1 MVDVRAPPDAAPSFE
16 LREPAFIASRPQGV
30 REVAPVSKSGDK
42 STRPNRVPTGIPGFD
57 ELIEGG
63 FEERTNTLLAGY
75 AGTGKTTFSMQFLY
89 NGITLWDEPG
99 VYLSF
104 AESKES
110 IYRHCN
116 SFGWDF
122 YALEKQNMVRHLY
135 YKAHQV
141 NKLLEEGGGTVRDTI
156 AEIGAKRLVID
167 SITAY
172 GLLFRDD
179 YKQREALLLF
189 FEMLVKWGCTSL
201 IIAEQLTGVVDARA
215 GEIGFLTDG
224 IVSFSYS
231 RSEDDL
237 GSFKRRHTIEI
248 LKMRGT
254 DHYNGVAEMLFTK
267 QGLTIKV
274 PQ

>member
-1 MVDVRAPPDAAPSFE
+1 MPTLIDVNAPPLDRS
-16 LREPAFIASRPQGV
+16 V
-30 REVAPVSKSGDK
+30 R
-42 STRPNRVPTGIPGFD
+42 RVPTGIPGFD

-63 FEERTNTLLAGY
+63 FEERTNTLAAGY
-75 AGTGKTTFSMQFLY
+75 AGTGKTTFAMQFLY
-89 NGITLWDEPG
+89 NGALKWNEPG

-110 IYRHCN
+110 IYRHCTN
-116 SFGWDF
+116 FGWDF
-122 YALEKQNMVRHLY
+122 YSLEQKGLARHLF

-141 NKLLEEGGGTVRDTI
+141 NKLLEEGGGTVRDAI
-156 AEIGAKRLVID
+156 SEIGAKRLVID

-201 IIAEQLTGVVDARA
+201 IIAEQLAGIVDARA

-224 IVSFSYS
+224 IIQFSYS
-231 RSEDDL
+231 TSDSEVDGRIRKHQL
-237 GSFKRRHTIEI
+237 EI

-254 DHYNGVAEMLFTK
+254 DHYNGVAQMTFTK
-267 QGLTIKV
+267 QGLAVRKTT
-274 PQ
+274 QE

>member
-1 MVDVRAPPDAAPSFE
+1 MPELMDV
-16 LREPAFIASRPQGV
+16 
-30 REVAPVSKSGDK
+30 VSSSVSEKPK
-42 STRPNRVPTGIPGFD
+42 HPTRRVPTGIPGFD
-57 ELIEGG
+57 DLVQGG
-63 FEERTNTLLAGY
+63 FEEKTNTLVAGY

-89 NGITLWDEPG
+89 NGATQWNEPG

-104 AESKES
+104 AESKDS
-110 IYRHCN
+110 IYNHCMN
-116 SFGWDF
+116 FGWDF
-122 YALEKQNMVRHLY
+122 WALEKQGLARHLF

-179 YKQREALLLF
+179 YKQRESLLLF

-201 IIAEQLTGVVDARA
+201 IIAEQLGVGDARA

-224 IVSFSYS
+224 IIAFSYS
-231 RSEDDL
+231 QVEDDV
-237 GSFKRRHTIEI
+237 GRRTRQHQLEI

-254 DHYNGVAEMLFTK
+254 DHYNGTVDLSFTK
-267 QGLTIKV
+267 QGLICRKGARGGE
-274 PQ
+274 

>member
-1 MVDVRAPPDAAPSFE
+1 MPTLIDANE
-16 LREPAFIASRPQGV
+16 AFLSRPV
-30 REVAPVSKSGDK
+30 R
-42 STRPNRVPTGIPGFD
+42 RVPTGIPGFD

-63 FEERTNTLLAGY
+63 FEERTNTLMAGY
-75 AGTGKTTFSMQFLY
+75 AGTGKTTFAMQFLY
-89 NGITLWDEPG
+89 NGAVNWNEPG

-104 AESKES
+104 AESKDS
-110 IYRHCN
+110 IYRHCAN
-116 SFGWDF
+116 FGWDF
-122 YALEKQNMVRHLY
+122 YALEQKGLSRHLF

-141 NKLLEEGGGTVRDTI
+141 NKLLEEGGGTVRDAI
-156 AEIGAKRLVID
+156 SEIGAKRLVID

-201 IIAEQLTGVVDARA
+201 IIAEQLAGVVDARA

-224 IVSFSYS
+224 IVQFSYS
-231 RSEDDL
+231 QIENTT
-237 GSFKRRHTIEI
+237 GQHERRHQLEI

-254 DHYNGVAEMLFTK
+254 DHYNGVAEMSFTK
-267 QGLTIKV
+267 QGLTVRKSM
-274 PQ
+274 QE

>member
-1 MVDVRAPPDAAPSFE
+1 MPTYMDINETSLAKPVR
-16 LREPAFIASRPQGV
+16 
-30 REVAPVSKSGDK
+30 
-42 STRPNRVPTGIPGFD
+42 RVPTGIPGFD
-57 ELIEGG
+57 SLIEGG
-63 FEERTNTLLAGY
+63 FEEKTNILIAGY
-75 AGTGKTTFSMQFLY
+75 AGTGKTTFGMQFLY
-89 NGITLWDEPG
+89 NGAVQWNEPG

-110 IYRHCN
+110 IYRHCSN
-116 SFGWDF
+116 FGWDF
-122 YALEKQNMVRHLY
+122 YGLEQKGLARHLF

-141 NKLLEEGGGTVRDTI
+141 NKLLEEGGGTVRDAI
-156 AEIGAKRLVID
+156 SEIGAKRLVID

-201 IIAEQLTGVVDARA
+201 ITAEQLTGVNDARS

-224 IVSFSYS
+224 IIEFSYAQV
-231 RSEDDL
+231 ENDT
-237 GSFKRRHTIEI
+237 GQKVRRHQLEI

-254 DHYNGVAEMLFTK
+254 DHYNGVAEMNFTK
-267 QGLTIKV
+267 QGLNVRKTTEM
-274 PQ
+274 

>member
-1 MVDVRAPPDAAPSFE
+1 MPELMDVVSSSMGEKPKQP
-16 LREPAFIASRPQGV
+16 V
-30 REVAPVSKSGDK
+30 R
-42 STRPNRVPTGIPGFD
+42 RVPTGIPGFD
-57 ELIEGG
+57 DLIQGG
-63 FEERTNTLLAGY
+63 FEEKTNTLVAGY

-89 NGITLWDEPG
+89 NGATQWNEPG

-104 AESKES
+104 AESKDS
-110 IYRHCN
+110 IYNHCMN
-116 SFGWDF
+116 FGWDF
-122 YALEKQNMVRHLY
+122 WALEKQGLARHLF

-156 AEIGAKRLVID
+156 SEIGAKRLVID

-179 YKQREALLLF
+179 YKQRESLLLF

-201 IIAEQLTGVVDARA
+201 IIAEQLGVSDARA

-224 IVSFSYS
+224 IISFSYS
-231 RSEDDL
+231 QIEDDV
-237 GSFKRRHTIEI
+237 GRRTRQHQLEI

-254 DHYNGVAEMLFTK
+254 DHYNGTVDMQFTK
-267 QGLTIKV
+267 QGLICRKGARGGE
-274 PQ
+274 

>member
-1 MVDVRAPPDAAPSFE
+1 MVSAMKSDGNDLQDKVALSLASGRVR
-16 LREPAFIASRPQGV
+16 
-30 REVAPVSKSGDK
+30 
-42 STRPNRVPTGIPGFD
+42 RVPTGIPGFD
-57 ELIEGG
+57 ELVEGG
-63 FEERTNTLLAGY
+63 FEEKTNTLLAGY
-75 AGTGKTTFSMQFLY
+75 AGTGKTTYSMQFLY
-89 NGITLWDEPG
+89 NGAVRWNEPG

-110 IYRHCN
+110 IFRHCLN
-116 SFGWDF
+116 FGWDF
-122 YALEKQNMVRHLY
+122 YTLEKQGLVRHLF

-201 IIAEQLTGVVDARA
+201 IIAEQMTGGVDVRA

-224 IVSFSYS
+224 IISFSYAQ
-231 RSEDDL
+231 RLDEE
-237 GSFKRRHTIEI
+237 GSAIRHHMLEI

-254 DHYNGVAEMLFTK
+254 DHYNGVVEMQFTK
-267 QGLTIKV
+267 QGITVKKPKEI
-274 PQ
+274 

>member
-1 MVDVRAPPDAAPSFE
+1 MSEMTNFHVNPFPSVRSVK
-16 LREPAFIASRPQGV
+16 RI
-30 REVAPVSKSGDK
+30 
-42 STRPNRVPTGIPGFD
+42 PTGIPGFD
-57 ELIEGG
+57 ELVQGG
-63 FEERTNTLLAGY
+63 FEEKTNILLGGY

-89 NGITLWDEPG
+89 NGAVQWNEPG

-110 IYRHCN
+110 IYNHCLN
-116 SFGWDF
+116 FGWDF
-122 YALEKQNMVRHLY
+122 YALEKQGLSRHMF

-141 NKLLEEGGGTVRDTI
+141 NKLLEEGGGTVRDAIT
-156 AEIGAKRLVID
+156 EIGAKRLVID

-201 IIAEQLTGVVDARA
+201 IIAEQLSGVVDARA

-224 IVSFSYS
+224 ILSFSYAQV
-231 RSEDDL
+231 EDDVGKKIRQHQL
-237 GSFKRRHTIEI
+237 EI

-254 DHYNGVAEMLFTK
+254 DHYNGMVDMQFTP
-267 QGLTIKV
+267 QGIVCRKG
-274 PQ
+274 PRER

>member
-1 MVDVRAPPDAAPSFE
+1 MSEEIRFPDPIASAYPPVRAAPASVS
-16 LREPAFIASRPQGV
+16 PAGSRV
-30 REVAPVSKSGDK
+30 R
-42 STRPNRVPTGIPGFD
+42 RVPTGIPGFD

-63 FEERTNTLLAGY
+63 FEEKTNTLLAGY

-89 NGITLWDEPG
+89 NGAVQWNEPG

-110 IYRHCN
+110 IYQHSLN
-116 SFGWDF
+116 FGWDF
-122 YALEKQNMVRHLY
+122 YALEKQGLARHLF

-156 AEIGAKRLVID
+156 AEVGAKRLVID

-201 IIAEQLTGVVDARA
+201 IIAEQLAGIVDARA

-224 IVSFSYS
+224 ILQFSYS
-231 RSEDDL
+231 QSQSPV
-237 GSFKRRHTIEI
+237 GQAIRRHELEI

-254 DHYNGVAEMLFTK
+254 KHYNGVAEMVFSK
-267 QGLTIKV
+267 QGLAV
-274 PQ
+274 QRLSDS

>member
-1 MVDVRAPPDAAPSFE
+1 MPELASPFPVVGNPSPLVMSE
-16 LREPAFIASRPQGV
+16 KPKKVIR
-30 REVAPVSKSGDK
+30 
-42 STRPNRVPTGIPGFD
+42 RVPTGIPGFD
-57 ELIEGG
+57 DLVQGG
-63 FEERTNTLLAGY
+63 FEEKTNTLVAGY

-89 NGITLWDEPG
+89 NGAVQWNEPG

-104 AESKES
+104 AESKDS
-110 IYRHCN
+110 IYNHCLN
-116 SFGWDF
+116 FGWDF
-122 YALEKQNMVRHLY
+122 YALEKQGLARHLF

-201 IIAEQLTGVVDARA
+201 IIAEQLSGIVDARA

-224 IVSFSYS
+224 IISFSYAQL
-231 RSEDDL
+231 EDDVGRKTRQHQL
-237 GSFKRRHTIEI
+237 EV

-254 DHYNGVAEMLFTK
+254 AHYNGMVDIQFTK
-267 QGLTIKV
+267 QGLICRKAV
-274 PQ
+274 RDGE

>member
-1 MVDVRAPPDAAPSFE
+1 MPELMDV
-16 LREPAFIASRPQGV
+16 
-30 REVAPVSKSGDK
+30 VSSSVSEKPK
-42 STRPNRVPTGIPGFD
+42 HPTRRVPTGIPGFD
-57 ELIEGG
+57 DLVQGG
-63 FEERTNTLLAGY
+63 FEEKTNTLVAGY

-89 NGITLWDEPG
+89 NGATQWNEPG

-104 AESKES
+104 AESKDS
-110 IYRHCN
+110 IYNHCMN
-116 SFGWDF
+116 FGWDF
-122 YALEKQNMVRHLY
+122 WALEKQGLARHLF

-179 YKQREALLLF
+179 YKQRESLLLF

-201 IIAEQLTGVVDARA
+201 IIAEQLGVGDARA

-224 IVSFSYS
+224 IIAFSYS
-231 RSEDDL
+231 QVEDDV
-237 GSFKRRHTIEI
+237 GRRTRQHQLEI

-254 DHYNGVAEMLFTK
+254 DHYNGTVDLQFTK
-267 QGLTIKV
+267 QGLICRKGARGGE
-274 PQ
+274 

>member
-1 MVDVRAPPDAAPSFE
+1 MPELLDVAYSTAGEKPKHA
-16 LREPAFIASRPQGV
+16 V
-30 REVAPVSKSGDK
+30 R
-42 STRPNRVPTGIPGFD
+42 RVPTGIPGFD
-57 ELIEGG
+57 DLIQGG
-63 FEERTNTLLAGY
+63 FEDKTNTLVAGY

-89 NGITLWDEPG
+89 NGATQWNEPG

-110 IYRHCN
+110 IYNHCAN
-116 SFGWDF
+116 FGWDF
-122 YALEKQNMVRHLY
+122 WALEKQGLARHLF

-179 YKQREALLLF
+179 YKQRESLLLF

-201 IIAEQLTGVVDARA
+201 IIAEQLCVGDARA

-224 IVSFSYS
+224 IISFSYS
-231 RSEDDL
+231 QIEDDV
-237 GSFKRRHTIEI
+237 GRRTRQHQLEI

-254 DHYNGVAEMLFTK
+254 DHYNGTVDMQFTK
-267 QGLTIKV
+267 TGLICRKGARGGD
-274 PQ
+274 

>member
-1 MVDVRAPPDAAPSFE
+1 MFPLFAAESTGPLRAGSN
-16 LREPAFIASRPQGV
+16 SGGGV
-30 REVAPVSKSGDK
+30 R
-42 STRPNRVPTGIPGFD
+42 RVPTGIPGFD
-57 ELIEGG
+57 EMIEGG
-63 FEERTNTLLAGY
+63 FEEKTNTLLAGY
-75 AGTGKTTFSMQFLY
+75 AGTGKTTFAMQFLY
-89 NGITLWDEPG
+89 NGARMYNEPG

-110 IYRHCN
+110 IFRHCLN
-116 SFGWDF
+116 FGWDF
-122 YALEKQNMVRHLY
+122 YALEKEGLARHLF

-189 FEMLVKWGCTSL
+189 FEMLIKWGCTSL
-201 IIAEQLTGVVDARA
+201 IIAEQLSGVVDARA

-224 IVSFSYS
+224 IIQLSYAS
-231 RSEDDL
+231 AEDEVGNHARQHQL
-237 GSFKRRHTIEI
+237 EI

-254 DHYNGVAEMLFTK
+254 DHYNGVAQMHFMK
-267 QGLTIKV
+267 QGIVIKKSKEI
-274 PQ
+274 

>member
-1 MVDVRAPPDAAPSFE
+1 MTVPPAYS
-16 LREPAFIASRPQGV
+16 
-30 REVAPVSKSGDK
+30 PVSPDF
-42 STRPNRVPTGIPGFD
+42 RHVIRRVPTGIPGFD
-57 ELIEGG
+57 ELVEGG
-63 FEERTNTLLAGY
+63 FEEKTNTLLAGY

-89 NGITLWDEPG
+89 NGAVKWNEPG

-110 IYRHCN
+110 IFQHCLN
-116 SFGWDF
+116 FGWDF
-122 YALEKQNMVRHLY
+122 YALEQKGLARHLF

-156 AEIGAKRLVID
+156 SEIGAKRLVID

-189 FEMLVKWGCTSL
+189 FEMLIKWGCTSL
-201 IIAEQLTGVVDARA
+201 IIAEQLSGMLDARS

-224 IVSFSYS
+224 IIDFSYGQM
-231 RSEDDL
+231 EDDS
-237 GSFKRRHTIEI
+237 GTKIRRHQLEI

-254 DHYNGVAEMLFTK
+254 AHYNGEAEMIFTK
-267 QGLTIKV
+267 QGLVVKKT
-274 PQ
+274 QDLLRQ

>member
-1 MVDVRAPPDAAPSFE
+1 MPELMDVVSSS
-16 LREPAFIASRPQGV
+16 ASEKPKH
-30 REVAPVSKSGDK
+30 P
-42 STRPNRVPTGIPGFD
+42 TRRVPTGIPGFD
-57 ELIEGG
+57 DLVQGG
-63 FEERTNTLLAGY
+63 FEEKTNTLVAGY

-89 NGITLWDEPG
+89 NGATQWNEPG

-110 IYRHCN
+110 IFSHCMN
-116 SFGWDF
+116 FGWDF
-122 YALEKQNMVRHLY
+122 WALEKQGLARHLF

-179 YKQREALLLF
+179 YKQRESLLLF

-201 IIAEQLTGVVDARA
+201 IIAEQLGVGDARA

-224 IVSFSYS
+224 IIAFSYS
-231 RSEDDL
+231 QVEDDV
-237 GSFKRRHTIEI
+237 GRRTRQHQLEI

-254 DHYNGVAEMLFTK
+254 DHYNGTVDLQFTK
-267 QGLTIKV
+267 QGLICRKGARGGE
-274 PQ
+274 